1 MEEELRKLERAFDR
15 LQLIEVKPTVDNME
29 KLLQSLYDLRDVYN
43 DLKQALKEGEELGR
57 ATPDSE

>member
-1 MEEELRKLERAFDR
+1 MKEELRKLERAFDR

-43 DLKQALKEGEELGR
+43 DLKQALKEGEELGG